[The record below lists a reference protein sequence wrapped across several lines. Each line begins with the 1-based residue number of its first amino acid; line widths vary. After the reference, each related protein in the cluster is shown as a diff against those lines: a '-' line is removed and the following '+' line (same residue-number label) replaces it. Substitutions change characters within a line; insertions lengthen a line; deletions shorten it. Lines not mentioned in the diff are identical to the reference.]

1 MPEPIQP
8 PKPRPTNA
16 NDFIE
21 HQLDMR
27 IGAIED
33 ALSADAIAFYGPI
46 LFGVDDTIRSAVEKR
61 KGKPGGKD
69 RLAVILTTTGGY
81 IEVVKRIV
89 DTFRHFYPL
98 VDFIIP
104 NYAFSAGTVL
114 AMSGDAIYMDYY
126 SRLGPIDP
134 QVEKQGGNSVSALGY
149 LERYEHLIKKAQSG
163 TISTAE
169 IQLLISG
176 FDQGEL
182 YDYDQARE
190 LSVSLL
196 KEWLV
201 KYKFKDWKK
210 TATRRKPVTHAMKKA
225 SAERIARAL
234 NNTSK
239 WHSHGFGISMEVL
252 ERDLNVRIIDFEK
265 DATLSAAIR
274 LYHNLLADYMGKT
287 SSSGATHFAGE
298 YHSFM

>member
-1 MPEPIQP
+1 MPDPIQP

-21 HQLDMR
+21 HQLDTR
-27 IGAIED
+27 ISAIED
-33 ALSADAIAFYGPI
+33 SLPADVIAFFGPI

-61 KGKPGGKD
+61 KSKPGSRD

-89 DTFRHFYPL
+89 DTFRHFYAL

-149 LERYEHLIKKAQSG
+149 LERYDRLIKKAQSG

-210 TATRRKPVTHAMKKA
+210 TESRGKTVTHAMKKA

-252 ERDLNVRIIDFEK
+252 ERDLNVRIVDFEK
-265 DATLSAAIR
+265 DAALSSAIR

-287 SSSGATHFAGE
+287 SSSGVTHFAGE